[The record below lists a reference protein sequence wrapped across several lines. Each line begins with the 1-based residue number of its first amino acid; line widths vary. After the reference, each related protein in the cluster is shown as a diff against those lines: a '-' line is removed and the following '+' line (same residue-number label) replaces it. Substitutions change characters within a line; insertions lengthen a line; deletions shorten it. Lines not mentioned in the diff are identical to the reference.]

1 MSCPTCSGTVQCVSC
16 RMEGR
21 PPPKLRAYPG
31 RRPHVI
37 PFALRTATMREND
50 RRKDDEDLLEAENDH
65 RTALTDTER
74 GRGEP

>member
-1 MSCPTCSGTVQCVSC
+1 MTCPTCSGTVQCVSC

-37 PFALRTATMREND
+37 PYTLRTAND
-50 RRKDDEDLLEAENDH
+50 RAGARKQEDEDLLEAENDH
-65 RTALTDTER
+65 RAHLVDTER
-74 GRGEP
+74 GEP